1 MHWEKIEIKVKRQ
14 EPIPGKSP
22 GRKGGKHGPGRKW
35 GHTLNAVNYG
45 RQVYV
50 FGGYGKDERQTN
62 DVYVYNTTKDAWSKP
77 NIKGTP
83 PSPRDSH
90 TSTVVGSRL
99 FVFGGTDGSSGLND
113 LYMLDTS
120 TNTWTRLAA
129 QGDVPAA
136 REGHAAARVEGLVYV
151 FGGCGKA
158 GEGGTVDETYYN
170 DVHVFN
176 PDTMRWARVAT
187 TGTAPSPRDSHSC
200 CAWGNQLIVFGG
212 EDSRN
217 CYLSDV
223 FVLDTSSLV
232 WREVR
237 ARGQK
242 PLPRAGHVAVTAG
255 RYMVVFG
262 GFTDERR
269 LFNDLHVLDLSSE
282 HWQQYTPT
290 GDVPSRR
297 FSLSADLLD
306 TVSGKMMLF
315 GGCNDDLE
323 ALEDAYFLHT
333 GKMMLFGGCNDDLES
348 LEDAYFLHAG
358 MMMLLGKLVSRARA
372 GPLDTVSGKMMLFG
386 EKGEMMLLL
395 GKLVSRADVLDTVS
409 GKMMLLG
416 AVMTTWKALEDAYF
430 VHTVSGEM
438 VLFGGCNHDVEALE
452 DAYFLRADF
461 GSHAV
466 EFPRPRVQRRS
477 FDSMPMP
484 MAMAMDGRMGM
495 DAGVGMCGGGMPL
508 GMCGKRGEGAEG
520 VWVRGAE
527 GVYEAGGMDG
537 DDDDD
542 GYRRPA
548 RRMRVPQVSPV
559 LPPGLHPADLIAPAG
574 REVPFEAQIVDVFHL
589 GYCLRATVA
598 GRPLHGLLFSYDP
611 SFAQAALARQAQ
623 RQAGT
628 RSSRQPPPPPPHLT
642 FSPETG
648 THTITG
654 SDNSSSNESASSEF
668 DSTGDSRA
676 NDAPQV
682 PGRSPGSPNPVPR
695 SRPSDLDI
703 PFDPAVDAM
712 IAAEMAGRKSNDPPP
727 PAEKERQATQL
738 GTLLKQFVRVAAPYW
753 SSEDKGQARLRL
765 AAVFVFALGCTG
777 VSVLFNFLYR
787 DFYNAIASK
796 DEEAFLRQLL
806 WFLGAT
812 VGGVPVFVFR
822 DYLRDTLALR
832 WRAWMT
838 TDLLNKYFQHRTF
851 YNIQSQSL
859 IDNPDQRINEDVA
872 DFTTTSLTF
881 SLALV
886 NAIVD
891 LISFSGILYSI
902 YPPLFAVLLAY
913 SLGGTA
919 ISVCAILDL
928 ISFSG
933 ILYSIY
939 PPLFAVLLAYSLGG
953 TAISVY
959 LGRVSAASMPLPC
972 LTSLPLSHS
981 RSQELVGLNFL
992 QEKKEADFRYGLVR
1006 ARENA
1011 ESIAFYGGERSET
1024 RLLLQRFRQSFA
1036 NYARLLVVGRNLD
1049 FFTSNYRYLIQLLPA
1064 AVVAPLY
1071 FRGEIEFG
1079 VINQSFSAFNHVLG
1093 DFSIIVFQ
1101 FQALS
1106 QFSAIVERLGEFQ
1119 EVLDDQSKPAALPAA
1134 SAGAAA
1140 AAATTG
1146 SSKEEKD
1153 GQAVSAD
1160 GEEEKGRGSEH
1171 ATAAEAA
1178 AEHLASLVNS
1188 FITIENVILPT
1199 SAPSL
1204 PPPLLPTSATPNPS
1218 HSSTSSAPA
1227 SGSASVSPRVLLEV
1241 DRLTLCTP
1249 QYASCLLSGLSLSVK
1264 QGEHLL

>member
-333 GKMMLFGGCNDDLES
+333 
-348 LEDAYFLHAG
+348 
-358 MMMLLGKLVSRARA
+358 
-372 GPLDTVSGKMMLFG
+372 
-386 EKGEMMLLL
+386 
-395 GKLVSRADVLDTVS
+395 
-409 GKMMLLG
+409 
-416 AVMTTWKALEDAYF
+416 
-430 VHTVSGEM
+430 
-438 VLFGGCNHDVEALE
+438 
-452 DAYFLRADF
+452 DF
-461 GSHAV
+461 GFLISLSVSPTTPHPPPPSASPHPHTHIP
-466 EFPRPRVQRRS
+466 FPCTS
-477 FDSMPMP
+477 T
-484 MAMAMDGRMGM
+484 A
-495 DAGVGMCGGGMPL
+495 
-508 GMCGKRGEGAEG
+508 
-520 VWVRGAE
+520 
-527 GVYEAGGMDG
+527 
-537 DDDDD
+537 
-542 GYRRPA
+542 
-548 RRMRVPQVSPV
+548 VPQVAPA

-654 SDNSSSNESASSEF
+654 RDNSASTESTSSESASA
-668 DSTGDSRA
+668 GASRG
-676 NDAPQV
+676 NDASQV
-682 PGRSPGSPNPVPR
+682 PGRSPSSPNPVPR

-703 PFDPAVDAM
+703 PFDPAIDAM
-712 IAAEMAGRKSNDPPP
+712 VAAEMAGRKSNEPPP

-859 IDNPDQRINEDVA
+859 IDNPDQRLNDDVD

-919 ISVCAILDL
+919 ISV
-928 ISFSG
+928 
-933 ILYSIY
+933 
-939 PPLFAVLLAYSLGG
+939 
-953 TAISVY
+953 Y
-959 LGRVSAASMPLPC
+959 LGR
-972 LTSLPLSHS
+972 
-981 RSQELVGLNFL
+981 ELVGLNFL

-1036 NYARLLVVGRNLD
+1036 NYAVTSACHRSQPLHAANHSFSSTTLCTLHTTPHSLPTQRLLVVGRNRDFFTSNCRYLIQLLPAPQPPIMCPSPRHFFPPHHPTQRLLVVGRNLD

-1071 FRGEIEFG
+1071 FREEIEFG

-1119 EVLDDQSKPAALPAA
+1119 EVLDDQSKPAALPATSAA
-1134 SAGAAA
+1134 SAASPVAIAG
-1140 AAATTG
+1140 TTDTKAPRKDSTPMTADSEGERPEG
-1146 SSKEEKD
+1146 ST
-1153 GQAVSAD
+1153 Q
-1160 GEEEKGRGSEH
+1160 

-1178 AEHLASLVNS
+1178 AEHLASLFNS
-1188 FITIENVILPT
+1188 FITIENVILPA

-1204 PPPLLPTSATPNPS
+1204 PPALLPASASASAS
-1218 HSSTSSAPA
+1218 HSS
-1227 SGSASVSPRVLLEV
+1227 RVLLEV
-1241 DRLTLCTP
+1241 DGLTLCTP
-1249 QYASCLLSGLSLSVK
+1249 QYASCLLSGLSLSVQ